1 MTFVGAR
8 DIELEF
14 WLELSNSN
22 PVPSQGK
29 ARRRNTM
36 SADNHDDKK
45 YHIAYKTV
53 NTISEKYYYGIH
65 STDDLCDNYLGSGE
79 ELEKDIKDLGR
90 DKFRRKIL
98 KFFSSRSEAKEYE
111 RELVGPEQVSDP
123 MCYNQQ
129 LGG

>member
-1 MTFVGAR
+1 
-8 DIELEF
+8 
-14 WLELSNSN
+14 
-22 PVPSQGK
+22 
-29 ARRRNTM
+29 M